1 MESTPKSEDE
11 TPTAMH
17 IRHPRATSGDL
28 HHGERINTHSVG
40 REDIE
45 DAQPI
50 SLGWRSWLVVF
61 ITCFA
66 IMSQVF
72 VVTAAGSVVA
82 FIVRDLGESALSG
95 WVIQVCD
102 SDAMMMS
109 FPGRSCSDSNRYIT
123 SRPPY

>member
-1 MESTPKSEDE
+1 MDSIPKSEDE

-17 IRHPRATSGDL
+17 VQNPRATSGIL
-28 HHGERINTHSVG
+28 RHGESIDAHSVG
-40 REDIE
+40 REAIE

-50 SLGWRSWLVVF
+50 SLGCRSWLVVLMA
-61 ITCFA
+61 CFA

-95 WVIQVCD
+95 WVIQVRH
-102 SDAMMMS
+102 SDAIIMS
-109 FPGRSCSDSNRYIT
+109 FPGHIHSDSN
-123 SRPPY
+123 SM